1 MYSNEV
7 YKMRRIVNNNMRK
20 QYQRKFTKLL
30 RKTNKVIRED
40 ELWLGRVEVRQI
52 SARWEEFD
60 DGSGGVLHTILRCI
74 DKKTR
79 QYKDYCFEYAPWRVN
94 LYWHISMD
102 ILNKFFVEDL
112 DVWRTGDPRNEIQD
126 WTKVPIDPKA
136 LEKTKWQDLS
146 ISLYQLCK
154 Y

>member
-1 MYSNEV
+1 MAKD
-7 YKMRRIVNNNMRK
+7 KMRK
-20 QYQRKFTKLL
+20 EYQRQFTKLL
-30 RKTNKVIRED
+30 KQTNRIIRED
-40 ELWLGRVEVRQI
+40 DLWLGRVEVRQI
-52 SARWEEFD
+52 SARWQRFED
-60 DGSGGVLHTILRCI
+60 DSGGILYTVLRCI

-79 QYKDYCFEYAPWRVN
+79 QYKDYCLEYAPYIQRTIK
-94 LYWHISMD
+94 YKISWD

-112 DVWRTGDPRNEIQD
+112 DVWKTGNPREEIFD

-136 LEKTKWQDLS
+136 LEHTKWHDLS